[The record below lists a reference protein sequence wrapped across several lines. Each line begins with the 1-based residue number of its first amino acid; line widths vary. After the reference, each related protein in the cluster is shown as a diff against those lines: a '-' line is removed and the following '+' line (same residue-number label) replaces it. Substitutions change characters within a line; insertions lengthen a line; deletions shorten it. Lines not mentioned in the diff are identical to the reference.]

1 MNYAE
6 EFKELNEKS
15 NQKSTLLTLIPHGMK
30 CDNPS
35 CDWMDMSIDFKDYAE
50 YVNKPCPVCGENLFT
65 EKCAKRTIK
74 NVKRTLWLGGLISK
88 FLSPEEK
95 AIAENS
101 ERTVLKTYEVDKDGR
116 LIV

>member
-1 MNYAE
+1 MNYE
-6 EFKELNEKS
+6 KEFKELNEKS

-35 CDWMDMSIDFKDYAE
+35 CDWMDMSIDFKDYAV
-50 YVNKPCPVCGENLFT
+50 YVNKPCPKCGENLFT

-74 NVKRTLWLGGLISK
+74 NVKRVIFIGNLLSK
-88 FLSPEEK
+88 VMSPEERT
-95 AIAENS
+95 IAENS
-101 ERTVLKTYEVDKDGR
+101 ERTVIKAYDVDKDGK